1 MCVGEMVESWCSFF
15 LFFFFK
21 QKTAYEMRISDW
33 SSDVCS
39 SDLCKKDD
47 ACDIVG
53 LERHLEL
60 VEVSPL
66 FLAVAAIAGDD
77 NAGPCKAGEDFGNAD
92 CSFGQFT
99 ADRFGEHPDAGLTG
113 GIRRHV
119 GHNPDGV
126 DRTDVDHMPQVPL
139 HHRRQNRS
147 EEH

>member
-1 MCVGEMVESWCSFF
+1 
-15 LFFFFK
+15 
-21 QKTAYEMRISDW
+21 MRISDW

-39 SDLCKKDD
+39 SD
-47 ACDIVG
+47 
-53 LERHLEL
+53 
-60 VEVSPL
+60 L

-99 ADRFGEHPDAGLTG
+99 ADRFGEHPDAGLAG

-126 DRTDVDHMPQVPL
+126 DRTDEIGRAAGRARVCEYGSIWGVAV
-139 HHRRQNRS
+139 
-147 EEH
+147 